1 MDSAWADKAWAEQLG
16 ITFPM
21 LSDWG
26 GDVTRRYGL
35 FNPQTKAARRAT
47 FIIDKSGRI
56 AEIELDKE
64 ALDPT
69 NAVNACERRK
79 LKG

>member
-16 ITFPM
+16 LSFPM

-35 FNPQTKAARRAT
+35 YDSQTKKGRRAT

-56 AEIELDKE
+56 AEIQLDNE
-64 ALDPT
+64 ALDPA
-69 NAVNACERRK
+69 NAVAACERPK